1 MNILLISQCTK
12 NALTETRRI
21 LDQFAERHGDRTW
34 QTPITQQGLETL
46 HRLLRKTARK
56 NTAVACHWIRGKDH
70 SELMW
75 IVGDLR
81 RFNSQGATPTNT
93 TERDVLRSQ
102 DENDWH
108 HAEDIRL
115 LATLAALLH
124 DLGKSNDFFQK
135 KLVKQQKIADPFRH
149 EWVSLR
155 LFEAF
160 VGDDCASDRDWL
172 ERLVKLDGDAVE
184 AAISKMHMD
193 EIECAPGT
201 RKPLGPFR
209 TLKPPLARAIGW
221 LILSHH
227 RLPAPWEACDLPL
240 QRLTKIPEPIDHA
253 WCGSRTE
260 ADPKSTLACWKIPK
274 TLPLNSQHWREHVR
288 KVASAIL
295 KRPTLSGDEAH
306 AVLQSPYALHLAR
319 LALMLADHYYSAQ
332 PSHARYGDKPRG
344 SKVLYANSRRDDE
357 GKANLNQRLDEHL
370 IGVSVN
376 ASRLM
381 RALPRLDQSLPRIA
395 RHKGF
400 RARSSGAYR
409 WQNSAFDLAES
420 LRDRSAQQGFF
431 GINLASTG
439 CGKTIANGRILYGLA
454 HPQHGARFTI
464 ALGLRTLTLQTG
476 DAYRERL
483 SLGPEDMAV
492 LVGGTAIRALHEHH
506 HEPVSPASVSGC
518 ESAADLLPDQNH
530 VRYEGSL
537 EDGPLKRWLYPDH
550 QTGKAGGRG
559 REAGALL
566 DSPVLV
572 CTVDHLMPGTESTR
586 VGHQILPML
595 RLMTSDLVLDEPDDF
610 DLTDLPA
617 LTRLV
622 HWAGLLG
629 SRVLLSS
636 ATLPPALVQ
645 GLFLAYCAGRQE
657 FQRHRGEMGERL
669 AVCCA
674 WFDEFGATPAE
685 HGNEAGGEA
694 FLATHAAFVDRR
706 IARLAKEGAPRRR
719 AEIVPVP
726 IARPAHNDKA
736 RQQAELCTALADLLL
751 EQALILHRRHH
762 ERDITTGKRVSFGLI
777 RMAHIDPL
785 FDVARALFAQ
795 NAPAGHRIHLCVYHS
810 RHPLLVRSA
819 LERELDAALKRHK
832 EQAVFHQENIRRRL
846 DTGDEADHIF
856 IVLATA
862 VAEVGRDHDYD
873 WAIVEPSSMR
883 SIIQLAGRIKRHRKE
898 ACPTDQPNILLLDTN
913 VKHLKTGIEQ
923 PAFSKPG
930 FESEDFRLRS
940 HRLTELLTPDQWQV
954 IDARARIRPRLD
966 PDPTGNLVDLEHAA
980 LADLLLG
987 AREGQHQAK
996 WPAKR
1001 WWETPVHLTGIPQR
1015 CSPFRHDPEGH
1026 QAFVLLPDEDSL
1038 TVGFYWL
1045 PDGPYGD
1052 SSDQEHRLTRL
1063 TDEDVLKGQGIAPWA
1078 VPDYLPALIKLAEDF
1093 DLDPSDCARKFGTV
1107 DLPGRSDDG
1116 QRWRY
1121 HPALGFSRWFG

>member
-12 NALTETRRI
+12 NALAETRRI
-21 LDQFAERHGDRTW
+21 LDQFAERRGDRTW

-75 IVGDLR
+75 IVGDAR
-81 RFNSQGATPTNT
+81 RFNAQGATPTNST
-93 TERDVLRSQ
+93 ARDVLRSG

-115 LATLAALLH
+115 IATLAALFH
-124 DLGKSNDFFQK
+124 DLGKANDFFQN
-135 KLVKQQKIADPFRH
+135 KLAKQQAIADPFRH

-160 VGDDCASDRDWL
+160 VGDGCASDRDWL
-172 ERLVKLDGDAVE
+172 ERLAMLDG
-184 AAISKMHMD
+184 AAADKMIAALRRD
-193 EIECAPGT
+193 ELDKAYS
-201 RKPLGPFR
+201 PFR
-209 TLKPPLARAIGW
+209 TLKCPLARAIGW
-221 LILSHH
+221 LIVSHH
-227 RLPAPWEACDLPL
+227 RLPSPWEACDLSQEIL
-240 QRLTKIPEPIDHA
+240 AKIPEPITHG
-253 WCGSRTE
+253 WCGSRAE
-260 ADPKSTLACWKIPK
+260 AEQKAKLACWKIPK
-274 TLPLNSQHWREHVR
+274 TLPLNSQHWREHAG
-288 KVASAIL
+288 KVASTIL
-295 KRPTLSGDEAH
+295 KRPTLTEDEAP
-306 AVLQSPYALHLAR
+306 AILESPYVLHLSR
-319 LALMLADHYYSAQ
+319 LVLMLADHYYSAQ

-344 SKVLYANSRRDDE
+344 GKALYANSRRDDA

-370 IGVSVN
+370 IGVGVN
-376 ASRLM
+376 ASRLL
-381 RALPRLDQSLPRIA
+381 RTLPRLDQSLPRIA

-409 WQNSAFDLAES
+409 WQNTAFDLAES

-439 CGKTIANGRILYGLA
+439 CGKTIANGRILYGLSN
-454 HPQHGARFTI
+454 PQRGARFTI

-492 LVGGTAIRALHEHH
+492 LVGGAAIRALHEHH
-506 HEPVSPASVSGC
+506 HEPVSPASVAGS
-518 ESAADLLPDQNH
+518 ESVADLLPDHSH

-550 QTGKAGGRG
+550 QSGKAGGRG
-559 REAGALL
+559 CEAGALL

-572 CTVDHLMPGTESTR
+572 CTVDHLMPATESTR
-586 VGHQILPML
+586 GGHQILPML

-610 DLTDLPA
+610 DLADLPA

-645 GLFLAYCAGRQE
+645 GLFLAYCAGRRE
-657 FQRHRGEMGERL
+657 FQRHRGAMGERL
-669 AVCCA
+669 AVCCV
-674 WFDEFGATPAE
+674 WFDEFDATPAE

-694 FLATHAAFVDRR
+694 FLATHTAFVDRR
-706 IARLAKEGAPRRR
+706 IARLAREEAPRRR
-719 AEIVPVP
+719 AAIIPVA

-751 EQALILHRRHH
+751 EQTLILHGRHH
-762 ERDITTGKRVSFGLI
+762 DHDPTTGKRVSFGLI
-777 RMAHIDPL
+777 RMANIDPL

-795 NAPAGHRIHLCVYHS
+795 NAPAGHRIHLCVYHA

-819 LERELDAALKRHK
+819 LERELDATLKRHK
-832 EQAVFHQENIRRRL
+832 KQAVFHQESIRRRL
-846 DTGDEADHIF
+846 DAGDAADHVF

-883 SIIQLAGRIKRHRKE
+883 SIIQLAGRVKRHRKE
-898 ACPTDQPNILLLDTN
+898 ACAADQPNILLLDTN
-913 VKHLKTGIEQ
+913 LKHIKTGIEQ
-923 PAFSKPG
+923 PAFTAPG
-930 FESEDFRLRS
+930 FESKYFQLRS
-940 HRLTELLTPDQWQV
+940 HQLADLLTPEQWQV
-954 IDARARIRPRLD
+954 IDARARIRPRSAL
-966 PDPTGNLVDLEHAA
+966 DPTGNLVDLEHAA
-980 LADLLLG
+980 LTDLLLG
-987 AREGQHQAK
+987 AQQGQQQMK

-1001 WWETPVHLTGIPQR
+1001 WWETPAHLTGIPQR
-1015 CSPFRHDPEGH
+1015 CTPFRHDPEGR
-1026 QAFVLLPDEDSL
+1026 QTFMLLPDEDSL

-1045 PDGPYGD
+1045 PDGPYGVT
-1052 SSDQEHRLTRL
+1052 SDQANRLVRL
-1063 TDEDVLKGQGIAPWA
+1063 ADEDVLTGQGIEPWA
-1078 VPDYLPALIKLAEDF
+1078 VPDYLPALIDLAEDF
-1093 DLDPSDCARKFGTV
+1093 DLDPADCARKFGTI
-1107 DLPGRSDDG
+1107 DLPGKTDDG